1 MVIKYKVGWK
11 TKDGTWR
18 YITVDNKA
26 EMMDEV
32 ADKTI
37 ISDKVSIKKVID
49 VDLISSIL
57 NK

>member
-11 TKDGTWR
+11 IKDGSWR
-18 YITVDNKA
+18 YVMVNNKA
-26 EMMDEV
+26 DMIEEV

-49 VDLISSIL
+49 VNLIKEL
-57 NK
+57 LEK

>member
-11 TKDGTWR
+11 TKDGSWR
-18 YITVDNKA
+18 YVMINNKA
-26 EMMDEV
+26 DMIEEV

-49 VDLISSIL
+49 VNLIKEIL
-57 NK
+57 EK